1 MTAVKKI
8 TTPLNDEVI
17 GGLKAGDN
25 VLISGTIFTGRDAA
39 HKKLF
44 DLIQNNEKLPF
55 DLQGQIIFYVG
66 PTPARPGKPI
76 GSAGPTTSYRM
87 DAFAPKLY
95 ELGLKASIGKGSR
108 NAEVKE
114 SLVKFKAVYLA
125 VTGGAAALVSQ
136 SIKKADVI
144 AYPEL
149 GPEAI
154 RKLEVENFPAQ
165 VINDMY
171 GGDIYEQGRKKY
183 EIK

>member
-1 MTAVKKI
+1 MSDVKRLS
-8 TTPLNDEVI
+8 TPLSDEAVA
-17 GGLKAGDN
+17 GLKAGDN
-25 VLISGTIFTGRDAA
+25 VLISGVIYTGRDAA
-39 HKKLF
+39 HKKLA
-44 DLIQNNEKLPF
+44 DLIAAGQALPF
-55 DLQGQIIFYVG
+55 DLRGQVIFYVG

-87 DAFAPKLY
+87 DAYAPKLH

-114 SLVKFKAVYLA
+114 ALKKHKAVYLA

-136 SIKKADVI
+136 SIRRAEVV

-154 RKLEVENFPAQ
+154 QRLEVQDFPAQ

-171 GGDIYEQGRKKY
+171 GGDIYEEGRRRY
-183 EIK
+183 ERK

>member
-1 MTAVKKI
+1 LTQVKII
-8 TTPLNDEVI
+8 TTPLTDDVI
-17 GGLKAGDN
+17 AGLKAGDN
-25 VLISGTIFTGRDAA
+25 VLINGTIYTGRDAA

-44 DLIQNNEKLPF
+44 DLIQNGEELPF
-55 DLQGQIIFYVG
+55 ALQGQIMFYVG

-87 DAFAPKLY
+87 DAFAPKL
-95 ELGLKASIGKGSR
+95 GKGSR
-108 NAEVKE
+108 NAEVRE
-114 SLVKFKAVYLA
+114 SLKKFKAVYLA
-125 VTGGAAALVSQ
+125 VTGGAAALVSK

-154 RKLEVENFPAQ
+154 QKLEVENFPAQ

-171 GGDIYEQGRKKY
+171 GGDIYEEGRKLY
-183 EIK
+183 EIE

>member
-1 MTAVKKI
+1 MQVKTI
-8 TTPLNDEVI
+8 STPLTDEVI
-17 GGLKAGDN
+17 AQLKAGDN
-25 VLISGTIFTGRDAA
+25 VLINGTIFTGRDAA

-44 DLIQNNEKLPF
+44 DLIQNGEKLPF
-55 DLQGQIIFYVG
+55 ALQGQIIFYVG

-87 DAFAPKLY
+87 DAFAPKLH

-108 NAEVKE
+108 NAEVRE
-114 SLVKFKAVYLA
+114 SLKKFKAVYLA
-125 VTGGAAALVSQ
+125 VTGGAAALVSK
-136 SIKKADVI
+136 SIKKAEVV

-154 RKLEVENFPAQ
+154 QKLEVKNFPAQ

-171 GGDIYEQGRKKY
+171 GGDIYEEGRKFY
-183 EIK
+183 ERK

>member
-1 MTAVKKI
+1 MANIKKV
-8 TTPLNDEVI
+8 TTPLNDKTIAEM
-17 GGLKAGDN
+17 KAGDN
-25 VLISGTIFTGRDAA
+25 LLISGVIYTGRDAA
-39 HKKLF
+39 HKKLM
-44 DLIQNNEKLPF
+44 DLIEKGEPLPF

-87 DAFAPKLY
+87 DVFTPRLH

-108 NAEVKE
+108 SPEVKQA
-114 SLVKFKAVYLA
+114 LRDFKAVYLA
-125 VTGGAAALVSQ
+125 VTGGAAALVAQ
-136 SIKKADVI
+136 RIKKSEVV

-154 RKLEVENFPAQ
+154 YRLEVVDFPAQ

-171 GGDIYEQGRKKY
+171 GGDIYEEGRKQYK
-183 EIK
+183 KD

>member
-1 MTAVKKI
+1 MQVIKI
-8 TTPLNDEVI
+8 STPLTNEVI
-17 GGLKAGDN
+17 TRLKAGDN
-25 VLISGTIFTGRDAA
+25 VLINGTIYTGRDAA
-39 HKKLF
+39 HKKLS
-44 DLIQNNEKLPF
+44 DLIEKREQLPF

-87 DAFAPKLY
+87 DAFAPKLH

-114 SLVKFKAVYLA
+114 ALKKYKAVYLA
-125 VTGGAAALVSQ
+125 VTGGAAALVSK
-136 SIKKADVI
+136 SIKKAEVV

-154 RKLEVENFPAQ
+154 QKLEVEDFPAQ

-171 GGDIYEQGRKKY
+171 GGDIYEEGRKRY
-183 EIK
+183 ERK

>member
-1 MTAVKKI
+1 MSDVKRLS
-8 TTPLNDEVI
+8 TPLSDEAVA
-17 GGLKAGDN
+17 GLKAGDN
-25 VLISGTIFTGRDAA
+25 VLISGVIYTGRDAA
-39 HKKLF
+39 HKKLA
-44 DLIQNNEKLPF
+44 DLIAAAQALPF
-55 DLQGQIIFYVG
+55 DLRGQVIFYVG

-87 DAFAPKLY
+87 DAYAPKLH

-114 SLVKFKAVYLA
+114 ALKKHKAVYLA

-136 SIKKADVI
+136 SIRKAEVV

-154 RKLEVENFPAQ
+154 QRLEVQDFPAQ

-171 GGDIYEQGRKKY
+171 GGDIYEEGRRRY
-183 EIK
+183 ERK

>member
-1 MTAVKKI
+1 MTQVKKI
-8 TTPLNDEVI
+8 STPLTDDVI
-17 GGLKAGDN
+17 AGLKAGDN
-25 VLISGTIFTGRDAA
+25 VLINGTIFTGRDAA

-44 DLIQNNEKLPF
+44 DLIQNGEKLPF

-87 DAFAPKLY
+87 DAFAPTLY

-108 NAEVKE
+108 NDQVKE
-114 SLVKFKAVYLA
+114 SLKKFKAVYLA

-154 RKLEVENFPAQ
+154 QKLEVENFPAQ

-171 GGDIYEQGRKKY
+171 GGDIYEEGRKRY